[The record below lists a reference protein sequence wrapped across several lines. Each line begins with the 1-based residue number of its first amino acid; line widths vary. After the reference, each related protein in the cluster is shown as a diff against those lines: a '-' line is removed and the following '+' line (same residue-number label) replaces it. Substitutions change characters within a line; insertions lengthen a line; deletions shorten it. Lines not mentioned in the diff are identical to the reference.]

1 MSGDTPDPY
10 AVLGVP
16 PTATPQEL
24 GRAYRRLLRSHH
36 PDTSAGDRTSPDP
49 EGDGVSLGDV
59 LAAYELL
66 RDPVARAEHDRTRRR
81 APAPPPAPRRTPA
94 SSEQNRAGS
103 AERATPSRRSG
114 WERADPSRR
123 SGWARSSGAPAAE
136 PAASAGVGTAQPGA
150 VPAWS
155 ARA

>member
-1 MSGDTPDPY
+1 MSATPPDPY

-36 PDTSAGDRTSPDP
+36 PDTSAGDRTTPDP

-81 APAPPPAPRRTPA
+81 APAPTAAAPRRTPVVV
-94 SSEQNRAGS
+94 RAEPRGQRGAGH
-103 AERATPSRRSG
+103 AEPQVRVGAGRPEPQIRVGPVLWRPSR
-114 WERADPSRR
+114 
-123 SGWARSSGAPAAE
+123 
-136 PAASAGVGTAQPGA
+136 
-150 VPAWS
+150 
-155 ARA
+155 